1 MTSAT
6 RSQLTRI
13 VGTGNVRDASAVLKS
28 YSGEQALFARKSPIL
43 AVYPGTSEEVHSLV
57 KLANQ
62 QTLPLVPVSSGPPRI
77 RGDTVPKVENA
88 VIVDLS
94 RMNRLLRVDEKNK
107 VVMVEPGFTFDA
119 LVAATR
125 QHGLRPLMPLLPR
138 PSKSVIASA
147 LDREPVTIPRYH
159 WDASDPLL
167 CTEVVF
173 GSGDLFRTGAAA
185 GPGSLEEQ
193 WASGQAQK
201 NPLGPSQFDPF
212 RIIQGSQGSMGIVTW
227 ATIRCEASPATQKL
241 FLAGADSP
249 AAFQDFMYAVLKR
262 RMGDHLFILNR
273 ANLAAILRTRAE
285 EIRKLRDALPEWV
298 LVLSI
303 SGHGELPTD
312 EIEYVEGDIL
322 DSARAA
328 RVQLAPKLGRVS
340 GDEVLKLLG
349 GCSPEPYWKLRLK
362 GGCQE
367 IFFLT
372 TLDKTAGY
380 VALFAKEAKRHGFSG
395 NEIGAYIQ
403 PLVQGST
410 THCEFDLYYNP
421 EDATECNRARELYSQ
436 GSRRLLEAGAF
447 FSRPHGAFTPEIYAK
462 SSPAIVAAFKAVK
475 TIFDPHRV
483 MNPGALCFTEA
494 ER

>member
-1 MTSAT
+1 LTSAV
-6 RSQLTRI
+6 RSNLVRI
-13 VGTGNVRDASAVLKS
+13 AGTDNVTDAPDVLVAYAGGQGLSAQKLPSLV
-28 YSGEQALFARKSPIL
+28 
-43 AVYPGTSEEVHSLV
+43 VYPRTSKEVHRVV

-62 QTLPLVPVSSGPPRI
+62 QALSLVPVSSGPPRI
-77 RGDTVPKVENA
+77 RGDTVPKVDNA

-94 RMNRLLRVDEKNK
+94 RMNRLLRVDQKNK
-107 VVMVEPGFTFDA
+107 VVMIEPGFTFDA
-119 LVAATR
+119 LLVATD

-138 PSKSVIASA
+138 STKSVIASA

-159 WDASDPLL
+159 WDSSDPLL

-185 GPGSLEEQ
+185 GPGSLEDQ

-227 ATIRCEASPATQKL
+227 ATIKCEALPKIQKV
-241 FLAGADSP
+241 FLTGADSP
-249 AAFQDFMYAVLKR
+249 ASFQDFMYGVLKR

-273 ANLAAILRTRAE
+273 VNLASILQTRPE
-285 EIRKLRDALPEWV
+285 EIRKVRDTLPEWI

-303 SGHGELPTD
+303 SGHGNLPTD
-312 EIEYVEGDIL
+312 EIEYVEGDVL
-322 DSARAA
+322 DTARATG
-328 RVQLAPKLGRVS
+328 VQLGQKLGRVS
-340 GDEVLKLLG
+340 SDEVLKVLG
-349 GCSPEPYWKLRLK
+349 KCSPEPYWKLRLK

-372 TLDKTAGY
+372 TLDKAAGY
-380 VALFAKEAKRHGFSG
+380 VALFSKEAQRHGFARDEVG
-395 NEIGAYIQ
+395 VYIQ

-410 THCEFDLYYNP
+410 THCEFDLYYSQK
-421 EDATECNRARELYSQ
+421 DADECNRARALYAKGSQ
-436 GSRRLLEAGAF
+436 RLLEAGAF
-447 FSRPHGAFTPEIYAK
+447 FSRPHGAFTPAVYAK
-462 SSPAIVAAFKAVK
+462 SSPGIVSAFKAVK
-475 TIFDPHRV
+475 TIFDPHHV
-483 MNPGALCFTEA
+483 MNPGTLCFTEA

>member
-1 MTSAT
+1 M
-6 RSQLTRI
+6 
-13 VGTGNVRDASAVLKS
+13 
-28 YSGEQALFARKSPIL
+28 
-43 AVYPGTSEEVHSLV
+43 
-57 KLANQ
+57 
-62 QTLPLVPVSSGPPRI
+62 
-77 RGDTVPKVENA
+77 
-88 VIVDLS
+88 VDLS

-119 LVAATR
+119 LVAATER
-125 QHGLRPLMPLLPR
+125 HGLRPLMPLLPR
-138 PSKSVIASA
+138 STKSVIASA

-159 WDASDPLL
+159 WDSSDPLL

-185 GPGSLEEQ
+185 GPGSLEDQ

-227 ATIRCEASPATQKL
+227 ATIKCEALPSIQKI

-249 AAFQDFMYAVLKR
+249 ASFQNFMYGVLKR

-273 ANLAAILRTRAE
+273 VSLAAILQTRPE
-285 EIRKLRDALPEWV
+285 QIRKVRDTLPEWI

-303 SGHGELPTD
+303 SGHGNIPAD

-322 DSARAA
+322 DTARATG
-328 RVQLAPKLGRVS
+328 VQLAQELGSVP
-340 GDEVLKLLG
+340 GEEVLKVLG
-349 GCSPEPYWKLRLK
+349 KCSSQPYWKLRLK
-362 GGCQE
+362 SGCQE

-380 VALFAKEAKRHGFSG
+380 VALFSKEARRHGFRG
-395 NEIGAYIQ
+395 DEIGVYIQ

-410 THCEFDLYYNP
+410 THCEFDLFYDP
-421 EDATECNRARELYSQ
+421 EAAEECNRARELYSKA
-436 GSRRLLEAGAF
+436 SHRLLEAGAF
-447 FSRPHGAFTPEIYAK
+447 FSRPHGAFTSEVYAK
-462 SSPAIVAAFKAVK
+462 SPPGIVSAFKAVK
-475 TIFDPHRV
+475 AIFDPQHV